1 MLFSNLRA
9 IPVAVGGA
17 PAYKDVFL
25 HGGEFLADNLGGFFT
40 WNSTSTDADDNLSW
54 LKPDSLTE
62 SDMGRW
68 QRIRYVPAYG
78 TTAGTICQGN
88 DSRLPT
94 TTEREFLAT
103 ISMSGDDFTITPG
116 GTGKITIAS
125 NLRVEGSITIFD
137 GINTKVITATST

>member
-40 WNSTSTDADDNLSW
+40 WNATSTDTPSNDW
-54 LKPDSLTE
+54 IKPDSLTT
-62 SDMGRW
+62 SDTGRW

-78 TTAGTICQGN
+78 TAAGTICQGN

-94 TTEREFLAT
+94 PTERDFLST

-137 GINTKVITATST
+137 GTNTKVITTTST